1 MCFDRL
7 KICELVIIVG
17 VDMKNSSLVKDQVLA
32 SLSVFLSSTPPWLTR
47 GARIGEEDQVSW

>member
-32 SLSVFLSSTPPWLTR
+32 SLAVFLSSTPPWLTR